1 MINFAHFDSLVDIAL
16 YFDTPDKCKKA
27 IAQSRWAD
35 GDVVCPYCGQHHCHT
50 RKDGKYICSH
60 CHCTFTVTVGT
71 IFENTKISLV
81 KWFMAMY
88 LISSHK
94 KGVSSAQLA
103 RDIHVTQ
110 KTAWFILHKVRS
122 LYAQDD
128 SVALEGEV
136 ECDEM
141 YLGGREK
148 NKHQSKKTEH
158 TQGKSLKTKSAIFG
172 MSERIGR
179 TAAFVVTDTK
189 ADTLRTYIQQFCA
202 DNAVI
207 FTDESGCYNG
217 LDKFYTHK
225 YINHSEL
232 QFSEGR
238 ITTNTIEGF
247 WGQFKRMVF
256 GTYHFVSK
264 GYLQAYVDEAVYR
277 WNTRKASESTR
288 FSDMFYKSLG
298 VVSYADVR
306 ACKAA

>member
-1 MINFAHFDSLVDIAL
+1 MIDFRRFNSLIDIVL
-16 YFDTPDKCKKA
+16 YFDTPKKCKAA
-27 IAQSRWAD
+27 IAQARWEN
-35 GDVVCPYCGQHHCHT
+35 GDVVCPYCGKHHCYSC
-50 RKDGKYICSH
+50 KDGRYRCPECERS
-60 CHCTFTVTVGT
+60 FNVTVGT
-71 IFENTKISLV
+71 IFENTKVSLV

-94 KGVSSAQLA
+94 KGVSSHQLG

-110 KTAWFILHKVRS
+110 KTAWFMLQKIRT

-148 NKHQSKKTEH
+148 NKHASKHVEG

-172 MSERIGR
+172 MSERTGR
-179 TAAFVVTDTK
+179 TAAFAVADTK
-189 ADTLRTYIQQFCA
+189 AETLRQYIAQFCA

-207 FTDESGCYNG
+207 FTDESNCYKG
-217 LDKFYTHK
+217 LDKHYTHK
-225 YINHSEL
+225 IINHSEL
-232 QFSEGR
+232 EFSKDG

-247 WGQFKRMVF
+247 WGHFKRMVF

-264 GYLQAYVDEAVYR
+264 GYLQAYIDEVVYR
-277 WNTRKASESTR
+277 WNTRKASESER
-288 FSDMFYKSLG
+288 FCHMFVMSLG
-298 VVSYADVR
+298 ICSYADVK
-306 ACKAA
+306 ALKAA